1 MKNKSFKWLRSLF
14 LAIVLTTVTIMGL
27 PLTGGP
33 ITALA
38 ADKDIV
44 VLYTND
50 VHCGVDDNIG
60 YAGLALYK
68 KEMQQQT
75 PYVTLVDTGDAIQG
89 APIGTLSDGGYLIDI
104 MNYVGYDFE
113 MCIRD
118 RLLAESLGVELEFQ
132 NTDGAGRVPMIQSDK
147 ADVVIACLTATNER
161 AKSVAFTDPYASG
174 GIIGLCKSD
183 HVLQSWDDLEGKK
196 ISVARGSINDCLL
209 YTS

>member
-1 MKNKSFKWLRSLF
+1 MKNRSFKWLQDLF
-14 LAIVLTTVTIMGL
+14 LAIVLAAVTMTGL
-27 PLTGGP
+27 PLTGSP

-89 APIGTLSDGGYLIDI
+89 APIGTLSDGGYLINI
-104 MNYVGYDFE
+104 MNYVGYDFAVPGNHE
-113 MCIRD
+113 FDYGMSRF
-118 RLLAESLGVELEFQ
+118 LELAGKLNCGYYSCNFL
-132 NTDGAGRVPMIQSDK
+132 N
-147 ADVVIACLTATNER
+147 TATG
-161 AKSVAFTDPYASG
+161 APVFAPYKMFAYGDTQVAFVGVTTPESFT
-174 GIIGLCKSD
+174 KSTPAYFRD
-183 HVLQSWDDLEGKK
+183 SQ
-196 ISVARGSINDCLL
+196 
-209 YTS
+209 

>member
-14 LAIVLTTVTIMGL
+14 LAIVLTTVTVMGL

-33 ITALA
+33 VTALA

-75 PYVTLVDTGDAIQG
+75 PYVTLVDTGTPFRERPLARFQTAGI
-89 APIGTLSDGGYLIDI
+89 LLI
-104 MNYVGYDFE
+104 
-113 MCIRD
+113 
-118 RLLAESLGVELEFQ
+118 S
-132 NTDGAGRVPMIQSDK
+132 
-147 ADVVIACLTATNER
+147 
-161 AKSVAFTDPYASG
+161 
-174 GIIGLCKSD
+174 
-183 HVLQSWDDLEGKK
+183 
-196 ISVARGSINDCLL
+196 
-209 YTS
+209 

>member
-1 MKNKSFKWLRSLF
+1 MLKRIFTVCKYPLKYDMMVAGTFGKNIIRRKVMKNKSFKWLRSLF

-104 MNYVGYDFE
+104 MNYVGYDF
-113 MCIRD
+113 
-118 RLLAESLGVELEFQ
+118 A
-132 NTDGAGRVPMIQSDK
+132 VPG
-147 ADVVIACLTATNER
+147 N
-161 AKSVAFTDPYASG
+161 
-174 GIIGLCKSD
+174 
-183 HVLQSWDDLEGKK
+183 HNK
-196 ISVARGSINDCLL
+196 IPAV
-209 YTS
+209 

>member
-75 PYVTLVDTGDAIQG
+75 PYDMILLFLET
-89 APIGTLSDGGYLIDI
+89 
-104 MNYVGYDFE
+104 MNLTMACPDFW
-113 MCIRD
+113 
-118 RLLAESLGVELEFQ
+118 
-132 NTDGAGRVPMIQSDK
+132 
-147 ADVVIACLTATNER
+147 
-161 AKSVAFTDPYASG
+161 
-174 GIIGLCKSD
+174 
-183 HVLQSWDDLEGKK
+183 SWPG
-196 ISVARGSINDCLL
+196 N
-209 YTS
+209 